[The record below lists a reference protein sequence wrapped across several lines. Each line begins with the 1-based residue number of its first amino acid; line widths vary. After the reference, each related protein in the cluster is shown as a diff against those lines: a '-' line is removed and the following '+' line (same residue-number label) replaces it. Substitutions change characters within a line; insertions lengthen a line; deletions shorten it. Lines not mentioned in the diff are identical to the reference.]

1 MVRNIFKKI
10 AQNFC
15 IYLLTAMNL
24 IHAIQK
30 NTYDW
35 LLWAS
40 AALTAISLVLCII
53 SAVKEGKEHAQ
64 T

>member
-1 MVRNIFKKI
+1 MVKNIFKKI

-30 NTYDW
+30 NAYDW

-40 AALTAISLVLCII
+40 VALAVVSLALCII
-53 SAVKEGKEHAQ
+53 SAVKEGQDHAQ
-64 T
+64 A